1 MLKFLGLFSC
11 WLLLSGSISQ
21 APPAAF
27 SDTPVITKN
36 SVGQARI
43 GMPLLKLKETYK
55 GCSFNPDYLSK
66 YGFDEYGSKPDA
78 TLVSRDGQKLFVFW
92 LDTQTKKVAGIFALN
107 PAYHT
112 AQGIHVG
119 STAGQLKKVLPAVR
133 VGPNE
138 LNTEMQIADIERGE
152 YEKMGIQYVFFKQ
165 GILGKDKD
173 SIVPSAIAV
182 PNAKISWIQVFP
194 N

>member
-1 MLKFLGLFSC
+1 MRKFLSLFSC

-21 APPAAF
+21 APPVAF
-27 SDTPVITKN
+27 PDTPTITEN
-36 SVGQARI
+36 SVGKAHI

-55 GCSFNPDYLSK
+55 GCTFSPDYLSK
-66 YGFDEYGSKPDA
+66 YGFDEYGNKPNA
-78 TLVSRDGQKLFVFW
+78 TLVSRDGHKLFVFW
-92 LDTQTKKVAGIFALN
+92 LNTQTKKVAGFFVLSA
-107 PAYHT
+107 AYHT

-119 STAGQLKKVLPAVR
+119 STAGQLKKVVPAVR

-138 LNTEMQIADIERGE
+138 LNTEMQIAGIERGE
-152 YEKMGIQYVFFKQ
+152 YEKTGIQYIFNIQ

-173 SIVPSAIAV
+173 SIVPSTIAV

-194 N
+194 H

>member
-1 MLKFLGLFSC
+1 MPKLL
-11 WLLLSGSISQ
+11 LLLSCWFIASGSICQS
-21 APPAAF
+21 PRTGFP
-27 SDTPVITKN
+27 DTPTITET
-36 SVGQARI
+36 SVGRARI
-43 GMPLLKLKETYK
+43 GMPLLKLKEAYK
-55 GCSFNPDYLSK
+55 GCVLSPDYSVK
-66 YGFDEYGSKPDA
+66 YSFDEYGSKPNA

-92 LDTQTKKVAGIFALN
+92 LNTQTKKVAGIFALS
-107 PAYHT
+107 PAYRT

-138 LNTEMQIADIERGE
+138 LNIEMQIAGIERGE
-152 YEKMGIQYVFFKQ
+152 YEKTGIQYIFYKQ

-173 SIVPSAIAV
+173 SIVPSTIAV